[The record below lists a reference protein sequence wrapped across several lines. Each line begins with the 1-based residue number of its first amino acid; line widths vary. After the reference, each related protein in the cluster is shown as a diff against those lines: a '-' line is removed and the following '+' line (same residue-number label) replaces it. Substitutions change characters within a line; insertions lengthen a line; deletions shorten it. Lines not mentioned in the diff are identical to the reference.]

1 MIIQLDEVWNV
12 FFSFKGGGVQG
23 EFFGRINTMLWAPQV
38 ALFMRETFGE
48 VPGLRAPNW
57 LRATPNPYMGAGN
70 SHMTQMV
77 LEGQMG
83 HQTVL
88 LITQIHSIK
97 GLMGLGTIVWP

>member
-1 MIIQLDEVWNV
+1 
-12 FFSFKGGGVQG
+12 
-23 EFFGRINTMLWAPQV
+23 MLWAPQV

-57 LRATPNPYMGAGN
+57 LRATPNPYMGARN